1 MSQKSITKNYRH
13 YKSINYVLSKK
24 YVIFINFLNKDALS
38 LFKKLIS
45 NQFIAN
51 IIHINNVIK
60 KKNYFRFKAYLCKY
74 LNIWKGGVH
83 AIICQDLNMVQ
94 YVLNLISMTPLYKDK
109 YASLV
114 TNTKSNPLMNLGFIT
129 SIKIQSYFFKFNEHF
144 FHFFFY

>member
-60 KKNYFRFKAYLCKY
+60 KKKLF
-74 LNIWKGGVH
+74 
-83 AIICQDLNMVQ
+83 
-94 YVLNLISMTPLYKDK
+94 
-109 YASLV
+109 
-114 TNTKSNPLMNLGFIT
+114 
-129 SIKIQSYFFKFNEHF
+129 
-144 FHFFFY
+144 